1 MSNAIL
7 KNAIQTRS
15 RFLLWQHTTAFFL
28 SFLNFVG
35 SWLLLLLL
43 YNKEGRSSFFFPKSF
58 CPSFLSFFFGASF
71 THKKS
76 PFIRYTII
84 VYETRADIYIFMRNA
99 CVPLKQNKFS

>member
-35 SWLLLLLL
+35 SWLLLLLF
-43 YNKEGRSSFFFPKSF
+43 YNKEEELFFFSEKLL
-58 CPSFLSFFFGASF
+58 SFLPLFFFRGVLYSQ
-71 THKKS
+71 KV
-76 PFIRYTII
+76 TI
-84 VYETRADIYIFMRNA
+84 YPIYNNRLRNA
-99 CVPLKQNKFS
+99 RG